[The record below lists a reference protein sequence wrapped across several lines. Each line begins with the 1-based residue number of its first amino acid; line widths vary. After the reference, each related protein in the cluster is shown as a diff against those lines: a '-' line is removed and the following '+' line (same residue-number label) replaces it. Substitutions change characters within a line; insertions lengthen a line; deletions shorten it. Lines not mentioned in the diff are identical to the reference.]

1 MLFRS
6 AYTFYSTKLAKAL
19 GTKDK
24 KTIVIEKEDALAE
37 GPSIT
42 FTNNDYLPADKPEGL
57 K

>member
-1 MLFRS
+1 MF
-6 AYTFYSTKLAKAL
+6 
-19 GTKDK
+19 KDK
-24 KTIVIEKEDALAE
+24 KTIIIEKEDALAE